1 MKLKGIILAI
11 ACLFVLA
18 AAGAVYAQDAGKPAD
33 SAPQKVMRVHEVK
46 AGEDLHLIAG
56 YYYGDSRQWK
66 KIWEMNKREVRNPN
80 RISVGQTLNIE
91 VEPGW
96 KPKFSMDEYLNQRGA
111 PRTTAGGVKVPIKQ
125 TKYVYEK
132 EDVHS
137 SVAPKLLDES
147 GSDNQTPPPAES
159 GPGGGNQESPPQTVK

>member
-18 AAGAVYAQDAGKPAD
+18 AAGAVYAQDAGKPAGD
-33 SAPQKVMRVHEVK
+33 MPQRVMRVHEVK

-56 YYYGDSRQWK
+56 YYYGDTRQWK
-66 KIWEMNKREVRNPN
+66 KIWEMNKKEVRNPN
-80 RISVGQTLNIE
+80 RISVGQMLNIE

-96 KPKFSMDEYLNQRGA
+96 KPKFSMEEYLNQRGM
-111 PRTTAGGVKVPIKQ
+111 PRTASGGVKVPARQ

-137 SVAPKLLDES
+137 SVGPKLLEESGS
-147 GSDNQTPPPAES
+147 GSDNQPAPENPPPS
-159 GPGGGNQESPPQTVK
+159 DQGQPQK

>member
-18 AAGAVYAQDAGKPAD
+18 AAGAVYAQDAAKPAGD
-33 SAPQKVMRVHEVK
+33 MPQKVMRVHEVK

-56 YYYGDSRQWK
+56 YYYGDARQWK
-66 KIWEMNKREVRNPN
+66 RIWEMNKKEVRNPN
-80 RISVGQTLNIE
+80 RISVGQMLNIE

-96 KPKFSMDEYLNQRGA
+96 KPKFSMDEYLNQRGL
-111 PRTTAGGVKVPIKQ
+111 PRSAGGGVKLPARQ

-137 SVAPKLLDES
+137 SVAPKLLEET
-147 GSDNQTPPPAES
+147 GS
-159 GPGGGNQESPPQTVK
+159 GPESQPAPESPPPGDQGTQPQK

>member
-18 AAGAVYAQDAGKPAD
+18 AAGAVYAQDAGKPAGD
-33 SAPQKVMRVHEVK
+33 MPQRVMRVHEVK

-56 YYYGDSRQWK
+56 YYYGDTRQWK
-66 KIWEMNKREVRNPN
+66 KIWELNRKEVRNPN
-80 RISVGQTLNIE
+80 RISVGQMLNIE

-96 KPKFSMDEYLNQRGA
+96 KPKFSMDEYLNQRGL
-111 PRTTAGGVKVPIKQ
+111 PRSAGGVKLPARQ
-125 TKYVYEK
+125 TKYVYDK

-137 SVAPKLLDES
+137 TVAPKLLEDTGPGTE
-147 GSDNQTPPPAES
+147 TPPPAPES
-159 GPGGGNQESPPQTVK
+159 TPPSDQGQPQK

>member
-11 ACLFVLA
+11 VGLFVLA
-18 AAGAVYAQDAGKPAD
+18 CAGAVYAQDAAKPGD
-33 SAPQKVMRVHEVK
+33 MPQKVLRVHEVK

-56 YYYGDSRQWK
+56 YYYGDARQWK
-66 KIWEMNKREVRNPN
+66 RIWEFNKKEIRNPN
-80 RISVGQTLNIE
+80 RISVGQMINIE

-96 KPKFSMDEYLNQRGA
+96 QPKFSMEQYLSQRGV
-111 PRTTAGGVKVPIKQ
+111 PRSDGSGVKAPTRQ

-137 SVAPKLLDES
+137 SVAPKLLEETGKETEKEAPSAPES
-147 GSDNQTPPPAES
+147 GEEQPAQ
-159 GPGGGNQESPPQTVK
+159 PKK